1 MVRELLE
8 PICIIIKHEVHFQKL
23 FSRKDLALTFYLG
36 YHRDSVHAVLVAE
49 YSYSHDR
56 KAKQVHFEVVVI
68 VLCKKFIYILD
79 VKIIPDFCS

>member
-1 MVRELLE
+1 MVENYGVENFWGLKSKYLL
-8 PICIIIKHEVHFQKL
+8 
-23 FSRKDLALTFYLG
+23 YLG
-36 YHRDSVHAVLVAE
+36 CHRDSVHAVLVAE